1 MPSAVA
7 ASTAAL
13 GIRVGGSLGVG
24 AGRARRR
31 GAGSLGRA
39 VDGVTLLDVG
49 LVLDGKYEVCG
60 VLGEGASGVVYDVR
74 RLGDARSGGDERV
87 ALKVIHRHLMGNSQ
101 LRGRFV
107 REVAILQRLKGKH
120 LCPILESGELTD
132 PRTSDGMLYMAIP
145 KVDGPSLEKLVASSG
160 PLPIERAID
169 IVLQICSA
177 LVDAHGQGIIHR
189 DLKPANVLLRGG
201 EHVVVVDFG
210 MAKIVTGA
218 GGTGTTD
225 LTTHNMV
232 FGTPEYMAPEQA
244 RGDEL
249 DARCDVYAVGIILYE
264 LLSGKVPFHGAS
276 PLNVLTAHMT
286 ADLPPLARDVGPA
299 LHAVIHSALLKSPDE
314 RYANASDLARALEHA
329 LRAPDDVDA
338 VSPRLPR
345 SHTVP
350 LPSIPPQAGRASAP
364 SVPRGPA
371 VDVRSGLAAS
381 WILVWVLAIATGI
394 AVGVW
399 LSLHT

>member
-1 MPSAVA
+1 MDGAVP
-7 ASTAAL
+7 
-13 GIRVGGSLGVG
+13 
-24 AGRARRR
+24 
-31 GAGSLGRA
+31 
-39 VDGVTLLDVG
+39 LDVG

-60 VLGEGASGVVYDVR
+60 VLGEGASGVVYDARVVA
-74 RLGDARSGGDERV
+74 GDGERV

-101 LRGRFV
+101 IRGRFV
-107 REVAILQRLKGKH
+107 REVAILQRLRGKH
-120 LCPILESGELTD
+120 LCPILDSGELLD
-132 PRTSDGMLYMAIP
+132 PRTSDALLYMAIP
-145 KVDGPSLEKLVASSG
+145 KVEGPSLEKLVASAG
-160 PLPIERAID
+160 PLPIERSID

-177 LVDAHGQGIIHR
+177 LVDAHGQGVIHR
-189 DLKPANVLLRGG
+189 DLKPANVLLRDG
-201 EHVVVVDFG
+201 EHAFVVDFG
-210 MAKIVTGA
+210 MAKIVTGT

-264 LLSGKVPFHGAS
+264 LLAGKVPFQGTS
-276 PLNVLTAHMT
+276 PLSTLTAHMT
-286 ADLPPLARDVGPA
+286 ADLPPLERDVGPA
-299 LHAVIHSALLKSPDE
+299 LRAVIHAALVKSADE
-314 RYANASDLARALEHA
+314 RYASASDMARALEHA

-350 LPSIPPQAGRASAP
+350 LPSIPPPLVRASAP
-364 SVPRGPA
+364 QVREAPRGI
-371 VDVRSGLAAS
+371 AAR
-381 WILVWVLAIATGI
+381 WVLVWVAAIATGI

-399 LSLHT
+399 LSLHTGR